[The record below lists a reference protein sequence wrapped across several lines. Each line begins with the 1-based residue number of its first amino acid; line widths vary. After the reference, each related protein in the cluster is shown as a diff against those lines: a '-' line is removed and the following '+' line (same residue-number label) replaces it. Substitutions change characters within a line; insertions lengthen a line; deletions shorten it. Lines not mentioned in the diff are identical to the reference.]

1 MAYAVHKCTGS
12 GATLDNFKF
21 RPTFWFELRHDDGT
35 VARQTAHYFVDGLT
49 GRQVNGYRLQMAKL
63 LPRYEAY
70 LAKTGK
76 RWEVEQEEKRLAA
89 RAIKQKQDRIAW
101 LKKHIPIYTAELEE
115 LTRTKEVP
123 A

>member
-70 LAKTGK
+70 LAKTGN
-76 RWEVEQEEKRLAA
+76 
-89 RAIKQKQDRIAW
+89 RIAW